1 MAEIELFE
9 YQTHSEVIDLRKLNL
24 ENFCTVFSNGEN
36 YLKAKQ
42 FVGVAQFGDTR
53 ICVYPKL
60 YNSESDKKSH
70 SLKNFLYMMQYAYKI
85 HNIKDYST
93 SAEHQNF
100 DFLEVLI
107 FIYAKNLMDLL
118 KVNLNRSYIVVED
131 DSNFLKGSWR
141 LGEQLGRMPHIRHR
155 FLVSYD
161 EFTENNP
168 LNRILKFVTFMLLR
182 ISRNS
187 RSQTLLQNILL
198 VYAEVDDISKPGH
211 TYLEQVKFSRIN
223 QEFKSIFEFAKMF
236 LLKLVGDYSKTKN
249 TNFSFMFDMNILF
262 EQFIAGFIRR
272 ENLLSGTKYN
282 NFEMKDQKSSGKYI
296 SEKPNAF
303 MLKPD
308 ISFWENGNCKL
319 IIDTK
324 YKLLDDTDDKKY
336 GVSQSDAYQMYA
348 YAMKYDCERVI
359 LLYPQHLEGKTAE
372 NDFGLGSGKT
382 LEIRTVDICRDLKE
396 DSMKPNEE
404 NSFRN
409 ELKNILNNKIGVED
423 GISSI

>member
-1 MAEIELFE
+1 
-9 YQTHSEVIDLRKLNL
+9 
-24 ENFCTVFSNGEN
+24 
-36 YLKAKQ
+36 
-42 FVGVAQFGDTR
+42 
-53 ICVYPKL
+53 
-60 YNSESDKKSH
+60 
-70 SLKNFLYMMQYAYKI
+70 
-85 HNIKDYST
+85 
-93 SAEHQNF
+93 
-100 DFLEVLI
+100 
-107 FIYAKNLMDLL
+107 
-118 KVNLNRSYIVVED
+118 
-131 DSNFLKGSWR
+131 
-141 LGEQLGRMPHIRHR
+141 
-155 FLVSYD
+155 
-161 EFTENNP
+161 
-168 LNRILKFVTFMLLR
+168 
-182 ISRNS
+182 
-187 RSQTLLQNILL
+187 
-198 VYAEVDDISKPGH
+198 
-211 TYLEQVKFSRIN
+211 
-223 QEFKSIFEFAKMF
+223 
-236 LLKLVGDYSKTKN
+236 
-249 TNFSFMFDMNILF
+249 
-262 EQFIAGFIRR
+262 
-272 ENLLSGTKYN
+272 
-282 NFEMKDQKSSGKYI
+282 MKDQKSSGKYI